1 LATGSS
7 RAPTP
12 LVPDRS
18 GDSVD
23 RVSDRTLVIACGAL
37 AREIRVV
44 LAQLG
49 ADVVAAAVDVEY
61 LPASLHNRPE
71 LIPAR
76 VAATIDERGG
86 DYERV
91 AVAYADCG
99 TGGLLDKVLDGRGIE
114 RLPGSHCYEFFAGEL
129 VFAALH
135 DAEPGTFY
143 LTDYLARH
151 FEQLVYVGLGLD
163 RHPQLR
169 DAYFGNY
176 TRLMLLS
183 QSDDDA
189 LVTMGERAAQQL
201 GLAFEHRHVGL
212 APFTGSVTRLVIG
225 RAAPPTV

>member
-1 LATGSS
+1 VPASTL
-7 RAPTP
+7 
-12 LVPDRS
+12 LV
-18 GDSVD
+18 
-23 RVSDRTLVIACGAL
+23 ACGAL
-37 AREIRVV
+37 ARELRAV

-49 ADVVAAAVDVEY
+49 PNVSAATIDVEY

-71 LIPAR
+71 QIPAR
-76 VAATIDERGG
+76 VAAVIDERSG

-99 TGGLLDKVLDGRGIE
+99 TGGLLDAVLDERGIA
-114 RLPGSHCYEFFAGEL
+114 RLPGAHCYEFFASAE

-151 FEQLVYVGLGLD
+151 FDQLVYIGLGLD

-176 TRLMLLS
+176 TRLVLLS
-183 QSDDDA
+183 QSDDPA
-189 LVTMGERAAQQL
+189 LVTMGEHAAERL

-212 APFTGSVTRLVIG
+212 EPFAGSVTTLVVG
-225 RAAPPTV
+225 RRTTSPA